1 MNIIRTAAA
10 ELSSVPAIAYKVKLK
25 DGGAG
30 IKILR
35 LDQEASAMF
44 TLDKRTGAAIPYGIA
59 DEELFP
65 EEAVIEAAELTEGL
79 PYSSRGKIKI
89 TAYSLDEEDDDS
101 DEAEASGSSIIDS
114 DEYAAIIERYS
125 DENGKINYRLLNKD
139 FIQFVSKSKTAA
151 DLAAKMALEEEILIF
166 VIKNRTAF
174 YADKKENISDDD
186 AKALIAALDEIN
198 TKGAF
203 GELKSHIRR
212 MLAKAKKF

>member
-10 ELSSVPAIAYKVKLK
+10 ELSAVPAIAYKQKLK
-25 DGGAG
+25 AGGAG
-30 IKILR
+30 IKIMR
-35 LDQEASAMF
+35 LDQDASAVF
-44 TLDKRTGAAIPYGIA
+44 TLDKRTGAPIPYGPA
-59 DEELFP
+59 DEGLFP

-89 TAYSLDEEDDDS
+89 AAFSSQDDDDN
-101 DEAEASGSSIIDS
+101 DEAEAAGCSIVES
-114 DEYAAIIERYS
+114 DEYASIIERYS

-198 TKGAF
+198 ARGAF
-203 GELKSHIRR
+203 SELKSHIRR